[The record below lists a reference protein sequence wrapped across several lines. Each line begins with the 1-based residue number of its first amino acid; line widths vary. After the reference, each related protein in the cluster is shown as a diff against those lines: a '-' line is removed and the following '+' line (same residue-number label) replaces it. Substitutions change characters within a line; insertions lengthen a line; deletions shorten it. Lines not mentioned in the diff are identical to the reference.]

1 MNNGAPLIYT
11 LPTCGVW
18 LDTPVIEV
26 SMTFVAIVL
35 TISSNPLLS
44 LFIAQFIDEYISAL
58 TLIGDVSAWVTLAV
72 TIGIVVTLLWETVVS
87 LFNFGNSIEPN
98 VEEL

>member
-1 MNNGAPLIYT
+1 M

-44 LFIAQFIDEYISAL
+44 LFIAQFIDEYISVL